1 MEEADIER
9 FPNGAKVEEIVM
21 KEHGQKS
28 KLFGSMLGRER
39 TVVKRKVV
47 DMLFLHFI
55 AYDKIS
61 REAAQQLISN
71 SIDSQMILP
80 RHLSQLLGTS
90 HQSSLM

>member
-1 MEEADIER
+1 M
-9 FPNGAKVEEIVM
+9 
-21 KEHGQKS
+21 
-28 KLFGSMLGRER
+28 
-39 TVVKRKVV
+39 VKRKVV